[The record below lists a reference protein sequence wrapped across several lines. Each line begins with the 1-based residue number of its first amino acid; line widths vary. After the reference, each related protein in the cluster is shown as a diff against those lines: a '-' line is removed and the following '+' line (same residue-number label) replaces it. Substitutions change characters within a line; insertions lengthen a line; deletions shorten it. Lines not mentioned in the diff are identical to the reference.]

1 MDLSVE
7 RIKEA
12 ARVIDP
18 VFLDSPQ
25 FVDEQLSASLGRRVL
40 VKVETLNPLRSF
52 KGRGALFLAH
62 RPDAGL
68 ELACSSTGNFGQAIA
83 YAARTR
89 GMTAHVFVPED
100 VNPAKLDRLYAL
112 GAVVRV
118 SGRDV
123 QEAKLAARAY
133 AGSRAACLFVEHGKD
148 PEISEGAGTIG
159 VELLRAEPVDTVVLP
174 VGDGALITGVARW
187 LKHQLPGCH
196 IIGVCAAGA
205 PAMAQS
211 WRTGVPAVGAAV
223 DTVADGIAVRAPIPE
238 SVQRLRQLVDDI
250 VLVDD
255 TALLDAMRLIL
266 ATLGVLPE
274 PAGAAGI
281 AAIRQHDLP
290 GDRLATV
297 ISGGTI
303 RPDLLLSFV
312 AHGRQPP
319 RPPPHLSH
327 SGSQHQ
333 CKEWSR
339 QPGTAPLDAVRQA
352 FTARRR
358 RPQRRRSLPRNPSPF
373 GEGQTFPEWSL
384 LVVFRAGEH
393 DPRSAELGGLRSCS
407 WGMATMRTWPF
418 PCRVWRCQGAP
429 MTHASQDPT
438 LPGRRAEGS
447 RT

>member
-18 VFLDSPQ
+18 VFRDSPQ

-62 RPDAGL
+62 RLDAGL

-89 GMTAHVFVPED
+89 GMAAHVFVPED

-133 AGSRAACLFVEHGKD
+133 AGSRAACLFVEDGKD

-187 LKHQLPGCH
+187 LKHQLRGCH

-223 DTVADGIAVRAPIPE
+223 DTIADGIAVRAPIPE

-266 ATLGVLPE
+266 TTLGVVPE

-281 AAIRQHDLP
+281 AAIRQHNLP

-297 ISGGTI
+297 ITGGNI
-303 RPDLLLSFV
+303 RPQLLPQLRG
-312 AHGRQPP
+312 A
-319 RPPPHLSH
+319 
-327 SGSQHQ
+327 
-333 CKEWSR
+333 WS
-339 QPGTAPLDAVRQA
+339 PAAPSAA
-352 FTARRR
+352 T
-358 RPQRRRSLPRNPSPF
+358 
-373 GEGQTFPEWSL
+373 PE
-384 LVVFRAGEH
+384 
-393 DPRSAELGGLRSCS
+393 P
-407 WGMATMRTWPF
+407 
-418 PCRVWRCQGAP
+418 
-429 MTHASQDPT
+429 
-438 LPGRRAEGS
+438 
-447 RT
+447 